1 LNATAV
7 TTSGNQTYAGAVTL
21 GADTNLTGS
30 NLITTSCS
38 TVAGAGFS
46 MNVTG
51 NDFIGGDITGVNAL
65 TVSGTTAMNA
75 NVSTT
80 GSQTYTGTMTLGANA
95 TLLAPLAGLDGEG
108 QPGVCGLIETRSGPV
123 RVVVALA
130 MGSVRTGVLA
140 TQGAHRAD
148 LGEGRYCSEPA
159 LKRWEAVKKGDPI
172 GLMARIGA

>member
-1 LNATAV
+1 MRRLILLLLPLAACAPEP
-7 TTSGNQTYAGAVTL
+7 GPEQLAAHRAEARLHAAGH
-21 GADTNLTGS
+21 
-30 NLITTSCS
+30 
-38 TVAGAGFS
+38 
-46 MNVTG
+46 
-51 NDFIGGDITGVNAL
+51 
-65 TVSGTTAMNA
+65 
-75 NVSTT
+75 
-80 GSQTYTGTMTLGANA
+80 ANA

-130 MGSVRTGVLA
+130 TGSVRTGVLA